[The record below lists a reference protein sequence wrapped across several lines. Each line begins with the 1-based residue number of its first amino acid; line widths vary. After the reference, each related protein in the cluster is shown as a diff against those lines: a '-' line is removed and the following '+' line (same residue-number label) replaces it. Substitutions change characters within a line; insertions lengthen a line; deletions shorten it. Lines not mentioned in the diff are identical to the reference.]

1 MMWRYLRIL
10 TAILSCLSTA
20 SSQSGGLLRVGI
32 QASTQSLVDATYG
45 PIFSGKFSKFN
56 YTVNSTALVNDAAIY
71 AAAEAGNF
79 DVFYGGPTIYNCLQS
94 QYGMRGIA
102 AGIDI
107 ENFQETPYLGAEMVA
122 RTTSGIRTISQMAGT
137 RVALTQLTHTVGC
150 LAQWGEMRNHGLDLF
165 VDTKAVILANTSA
178 SVLNAVATGVADVG
192 FLRSGT
198 VEQQTQI
205 GVYQNGTFQVV
216 NELDEGFPWPVS
228 TSLYPAVLIAVNKGV
243 SDDLAM
249 ELAEALFEED
259 GLSTK
264 ANISRWV
271 PLQDYVPTQSL
282 QIELGVLYD
291 DLSQCY
297 RVTSYYESIVC
308 PAGYAKAE
316 KVQLET
322 SCNGVLECASD
333 LYTCICG
340 PCIKIQTVNKDKRRW
355 LAILS
360 IVPAFIIL
368 WAIFVFVQRR
378 RHHVESIKY
387 TTLNVKTDNVGV
399 NRYGKVWL
407 GSHKGAKVE
416 LKNIKLIDMGRVKLE
431 RRGWRFGRKQVCI
444 NLIGQQTLNEMIV
457 GRVHELA
464 QLRHP
469 NVEQGVGATFKAGEV
484 MLVTLKSSNGSLKD
498 LLHNPTVELERGMV
512 VSLLYDVARGLE
524 YLESQEY
531 TMDSEDLTAEA
542 VVLDED
548 FRGMLQLDNVF
559 ETPMLEKRAGNEHT
573 LAFGKLMLD
582 MVYRRQRLLSTVD
595 QGLSLQSYDLIK
607 HHEGE
612 SGVINLLQDCL
623 SEDATIRPSIKS
635 IKDVLHRR
643 NDRSFGDTLTQL
655 KIRNILQSMLPVDVV
670 NDIKMNRKP
679 PSQTYED
686 VSLCIIDISHKALKI
701 SSVTELKEMG
711 SSVRSICEKLST
723 RACLMTV
730 KPLSE
735 DTRFIVAGNLMSPLQ
750 NHVSVMI
757 DFAIEAVQ
765 KISRIPMRDNEGFLR
780 VQVGV
785 HVGQVTSC
793 ILGREQARY
802 SLLGP
807 DMVMVSQ
814 LQMRSEPDHLLVS
827 TDAANRALLAKK
839 HLYNFFT
846 SSFGRTGGGYK
857 TQESVWLCAIGSQS
871 QPQTSKDKTRCHTRY

>member
-1 MMWRYLRIL
+1 MMWRYLKLL

-45 PIFSGKFSKFN
+45 PIFSGKFSKLN
-56 YTVNSTALVNDAAIY
+56 YTINSTALVNDAAIY

-122 RTTSGIRTISQMAGT
+122 RATSGIKSISQMAGT

-178 SVLNAVATGVADVG
+178 SVLNAIATGVADVG

-205 GVYQNGTFQVV
+205 GVYQKGTFQVV

-228 TSLYPAVLIAVNKGV
+228 TPLYPAVLIAVNKGV
-243 SDDLAM
+243 TDDLAV

-259 GLSTK
+259 GLSMK

-308 PAGYAKAE
+308 PAGYIKAQ
-316 KVQLET
+316 KVQLQT

-340 PCIKIQTVNKDKRRW
+340 PCIKTSNKDKRRW
-355 LAILS
+355 LAVLS
-360 IVPAFIIL
+360 IVPAFIAL
-368 WAIFVFVQRR
+368 WAVFVFIQRR

-387 TTLNVKTDNVGV
+387 ATLNVKTDNMGV
-399 NRYGKVWL
+399 NKYGKVWL
-407 GSHKGAKVE
+407 GSHKGAEVE
-416 LKNIKLIDMGRVKLE
+416 LKKTKLIDAGRGNSESKWWRIG
-431 RRGWRFGRKQVCI
+431 RRGVCV
-444 NLIGQQTLNEMIV
+444 NLMGGQTSNEIIV
-457 GRVHELA
+457 GRVQDLA

-469 NVEQGVGATFKAGEV
+469 NVEQGVGATFKAGEIMFV
-484 MLVTLKSSNGSLKD
+484 ALRSSNGNLKD
-498 LLHNPTVELERGMV
+498 LLYNPTVELERGMV
-512 VSLLYDVARGLE
+512 VSLLYDIARGLE

-542 VVLDED
+542 VVIDED
-548 FRGMLQLDNVF
+548 FRAMLRLDNVF
-559 ETPMLEKRAGNEHT
+559 EAPIPSGNAGNEHT
-573 LAFGKLMLD
+573 LAFGKLMYD

-595 QGLSLQSYDLIK
+595 PGVISLQSYDLVN
-607 HHEGE
+607 HEGE

-623 SEDATIRPSIKS
+623 SENVAIRPSIKS
-635 IKDVLHRR
+635 IRDILHRR

-655 KIRNILQSMLPVDVV
+655 KVRNILQQMLPVDVV

-686 VSLCIIDISHKALKI
+686 VSLCVIDISHRALKI
-701 SSVTELKEMG
+701 SSITELKEMG

-723 RACLMTV
+723 RACLMNV
-730 KPLSE
+730 KPLTE
-735 DTRFIVAGNLMSPLQ
+735 DTRFIAVGNLMSPLQ
-750 NHVSVMI
+750 NHVSAMI

-765 KISRIPMRDNEGFLR
+765 KISRVPTRDNQGFLR

-785 HVGQVTSC
+785 HVGKVTSC
-793 ILGREQARY
+793 IMGKEQARY
-802 SLLGP
+802 SLLGH
-807 DMVMVSQ
+807 DMVTVSQ
-814 LQMRSEPDHLLVS
+814 LQMKSEPDHLLVS

-839 HLYNFFT
+839 PPYNFFT
-846 SSFGRTGGGYK
+846 SSFGRTLGSSNS
-857 TQESVWLCAIGSQS
+857 QESVWLCAIGSQS
-871 QPQTSKDKTRCHTRY
+871 QPQTSRDRTRGYAKH